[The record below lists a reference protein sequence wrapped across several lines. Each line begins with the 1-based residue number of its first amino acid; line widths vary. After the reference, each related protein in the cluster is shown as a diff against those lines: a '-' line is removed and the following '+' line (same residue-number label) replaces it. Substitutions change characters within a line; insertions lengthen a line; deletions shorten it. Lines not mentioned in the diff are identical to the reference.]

1 MRPDTRPKLGKGVKL
16 RRDRDGGVMLLVPEG
31 ALVLNSSAAVALELV
46 DGERTLSQIVETVG
60 ATVRSGTGARA
71 RRHHRSFRPAC
82 RTALRPGMSAPAP
95 LAALRAHVPVQSPMP
110 VLL

>member
-46 DGERTLSQIVETVG
+46 DGERTLSQIVETV
-60 ATVRSGTGARA
+60 VQQFEVEPARA
-71 RRHHRSFRPAC
+71 RADITDLFDR
-82 RTALRPGMSAPAP
+82 
-95 LAALRAHVPVQSPMP
+95 LAERRFVRG
-110 VLL
+110 